1 MKILLNCLP
10 PADINSPSI
19 SLSILKKF
27 MVINGFDT
35 EIKYWNFLLSL
46 MSDYVETEDTEIRIL
61 PFLSIL
67 NDRDN
72 NTKGNN
78 RIISLLQKLDPKYK
92 TNNPEYYS
100 EFLQTKKEEIFE
112 IIHREIAKIDFNE
125 ILLFGISAKYNQWI
139 PGMILAEEI
148 KKIIPKVKIVVG
160 GFGSEKEA
168 QEAMKTCAYFDFVTW
183 GEGEY
188 PLLELSEQI
197 KKENPDFNS
206 VPRLMYRQTKE
217 IKQSS
222 TNKSNYLDF
231 ENYIFPDYDDF
242 IRSYPQAENT
252 DQISIPLNT
261 IRSCYW
267 RKCKFCDFNQGYKL
281 RTRSPECIVNE
292 IDHITREYGITTFSF
307 VDSDTFGSK
316 EHFEKLLDLIIE
328 LKYKHEEDYIFWA
341 EIIPNTTFNAQI
353 MEKMAI
359 AGFKNI
365 FIGYDAL
372 SGTLLRKMNK
382 SNSFSDNLFIVK
394 HSIKNGITPTANVI
408 KHVPEETENDVQEC
422 INNLHYLRF
431 FYNNSIVSFSHI
443 YVNLVLSSTT
453 KYYSEMSDDDRNKYN
468 SDDLTYL
475 LPDYF
480 SNSKDRF
487 RLFRYEKDVPDND
500 KEWLKLAEIE
510 EYYKSN
516 KFSYKIQENCGIFYY
531 TEYCNETEIENIVFG
546 EPEYGCILKFLDYK
560 VLTLVELQID
570 MKKVYPDIT
579 EGRLKEM
586 LLILKKA
593 YLIYFNVDYSN
604 IVSVIEL
611 KN

>member
-10 PADINSPSI
+10 PADVNSPSI

-27 MVINGFDT
+27 MVNNGFET
-35 EIKYWNFLLSL
+35 EIKYWNFLLSF
-46 MSDYVETEDTEIRIL
+46 MSDYVESEDTEIRIL

-78 RIISLLQKLDPKYK
+78 RIISLLQKLDATYK
-92 TNNPEYYS
+92 TINPVYYS
-100 EFLQTKKEEIFE
+100 EFLQTTKDEIFE
-112 IIHREIAKIDFNE
+112 IIRGEIAKINFSE
-125 ILLFGISAKYNQWI
+125 ILLFGITAKYNQWI

-148 KKIIPKVKIVVG
+148 KKIAPNAKIVVG

-168 QEAMKTCAYFDFVTW
+168 QEAMKICSYFDFVTW

-188 PLLELSEQI
+188 PLLELSDQV
-197 KKENPDFNS
+197 KKENPDFDV
-206 VPRLMYRQTKE
+206 VPRLIYRETEE

-222 TNKSNYLDF
+222 TSKSNYLDF
-231 ENYIFPDYDDF
+231 ENYIFPDYDDY
-242 IRSYPQAENT
+242 INNYPRSENT
-252 DQISIPLNT
+252 DQISVPINT

-267 RKCKFCDFNQGYKL
+267 MKCKFCDFNKGYKL

-292 IDHITREYGITTFSF
+292 IDHITSEYGITTFSF

-328 LKYKHEEDYIFWA
+328 LKYKNEEDYIFWA
-341 EIIPNTTFNAQI
+341 EIIPNSTFNAQI

-372 SGTLLRKMNK
+372 SDSLLQKMNK
-382 SNSFSDNLFIVK
+382 NNSFSDNLFIVK

-408 KHVPEETENDVQEC
+408 KHVPNETESDVHEC
-422 INNLHYLRF
+422 INNLHFLRF
-431 FYNNSIVSFSHI
+431 FYNNSIVPFSHI
-443 YVNLVLSSTT
+443 FVDLVLSSTS
-453 KYYSEMSDDDRNKYN
+453 KYYSEMSVDDRNKYN
-468 SDDLTYL
+468 TDDLTYL
-475 LPDYF
+475 MSDYF

-487 RLFRYEKDVPDND
+487 RLFRYKKDVPDNA
-500 KEWLKLAEIE
+500 KEWLKLVEIE
-510 EYYKSN
+510 DYYKSN
-516 KFSYKIQENCGIFYY
+516 KFSYKTQKNGGVLYY

-546 EPEYGCILKFLDYK
+546 ESEYELILKSLEYK
-560 VLTLVELQID
+560 VLSLAELHAD
-570 MKKVYPDIT
+570 LKKTYPDII
-579 EGRLKEM
+579 EDRLKE
-586 LLILKKA
+586 LLLNLKKA
-593 YLIYFNVDYSN
+593 YLIYFNTDYSN